1 MFDHPPHD
9 YDSEG
14 HEPEMQTEVHGG
26 TEVHGTQG
34 SRHQWLITR
43 GARRRH
49 GHGEHHPRL
58 QHHFQ
63 DMRTQQHAARLG
75 MWLFLA
81 TEILLFGGLFCA
93 YSYYRTLYPEA
104 WKACSQH
111 LIRLFGLVETFDLI
125 TSSFTMVMAIHL
137 CRLGKKN
144 LSTLFLLV
152 TIGDGLRSSSACT
165 ATSTTTS
172 ISRGRC
178 PGSTTTS
185 RKCTATGAP
194 MFYAV
199 YFLMTGSALGARA
212 HRRGACCSVL
222 AFFTWRGEYD
232 ASYDHPLDL
241 GGLYWHLVDLI
252 WIFLF
257 PLLYLV

>member
-1 MFDHPPHD
+1 MADHAAEAHD
-9 YDSEG
+9 DG
-14 HEPEMQTEVHGG
+14 H
-26 TEVHGTQG
+26 
-34 SRHQWLITR
+34 
-43 GARRRH
+43 GAR
-49 GHGEHHPRL
+49 HPRL

-111 LIRLFGLVETFDLI
+111 TFRLFGLGETFDLI
-125 TSSFTMVMAIHL
+125 TSSFTMVMAIHMV
-137 CRLGKKN
+137 RVGKKN
-144 LSTLFLLV
+144 LATVFLVATIAMGLLFLCLH
-152 TIGDGLRSSSACT
+152 GYEYYSEFKEGAL
-165 ATSTTTS
+165 
-172 ISRGRC
+172 
-178 PGSTTTS
+178 PG
-185 RKCTATGAP
+185 KYYHFEEVTATGAP

-199 YFLMTGSALGARA
+199 YFLMTGLHSIHVFIGAA
-212 HRRGACCSVL
+212 VLSVL
-222 AFFTWRGEYD
+222 AYFTWKGQYD

>member
-1 MFDHPPHD
+1 MADHSATAHD
-9 YDSEG
+9 DG
-14 HEPEMQTEVHGG
+14 
-26 TEVHGTQG
+26 
-34 SRHQWLITR
+34 
-43 GARRRH
+43 H
-49 GHGEHHPRL
+49 GHGDRHPRL

-111 LIRLFGLVETFDLI
+111 TFRLFGLFETFDLI
-125 TSSFTMVMAIHL
+125 TSSFTMVMAIHMA
-137 CRLGKKN
+137 RLGKKN
-144 LSTLFLLV
+144 LATVFLLATIGMGLLFLCLH
-152 TIGDGLRSSSACT
+152 GYEYYHEYLEGAL
-165 ATSTTTS
+165 
-172 ISRGRC
+172 
-178 PGSTTTS
+178 PG
-185 RKCTATGAP
+185 KYYHFEEVKANGAS
-194 MFYAV
+194 MYYAV
-199 YFLMTGSALGARA
+199 YFLMTGLHSVHVMIGAGVLA
-212 HRRGACCSVL
+212 VL
-222 AFFTWRGEYD
+222 AFFTWRGDYD

>member
-1 MFDHPPHD
+1 MADHAAAPD
-9 YDSEG
+9 DG
-14 HEPEMQTEVHGG
+14 
-26 TEVHGTQG
+26 
-34 SRHQWLITR
+34 
-43 GARRRH
+43 H
-49 GHGEHHPRL
+49 GHGAHHPRL

-104 WKACSQH
+104 WKACSH
-111 LIRLFGLVETFDLI
+111 HTFRYLGLAETFDLI
-125 TSSFTMVMAIHL
+125 TSSFTMVMAIHM
-137 CRLGKKN
+137 CRRGKKN
-144 LSTLFLLV
+144 LATVFLLATIGMGLLFLCLHGYEYYNEYLEGALPGKYYHFEEV
-152 TIGDGLRSSSACT
+152 TAN
-165 ATSTTTS
+165 
-172 ISRGRC
+172 
-178 PGSTTTS
+178 
-185 RKCTATGAP
+185 GAP
-194 MFYAV
+194 MYYTV
-199 YFLMTGSALGARA
+199 YFLMTGLHSAHVIIGMGVLT
-212 HRRGACCSVL
+212 VL
-222 AFFTWRGEYD
+222 AYFTFKGTYD